1 MAMSKGRRR
10 RKKSIRFGRVVG
22 VIIAFL
28 AIIFLSLPLSMEDKT
43 IEVEVGTEF
52 KDEPTIKYLGFDI
65 SKDVTITGNVDTSK
79 VGEYKI
85 TYKWGLKSATR
96 TINVVDTTA
105 PVIDM
110 QGSSTLYVEN
120 FNNLEGL
127 EPGVVVTDNYDE
139 DVKAERERHKISD
152 SEYEFVYTATDSS
165 GNATIAKRKILKATG
180 VIYLTFDDGPSDITP
195 EVLDILKENEIKATF
210 FIVDYSEEDKSKIQR
225 IIDEGHTLGLHG
237 LSHDY
242 AKIYSSVDAIT
253 ENFIGLQEK
262 ILNDFDYNAI
272 YIRFP
277 GGASNTISKNY
288 CDGVMT
294 AATSKVEQDGFTYY
308 DWNVDVDDAGSART
322 ANKIYENFV
331 AGIAPKRENVVLMH
345 DGYGHQPTADAL
357 QEIIDYA
364 KENGYVFSAIMED
377 TIPVQHGVNN

>member
-10 RKKSIRFGRVVG
+10 RRKSIRFGRVVG
-22 VIIAFL
+22 GIIALL
-28 AIIFLSLPLSMEDKT
+28 AITLLFSPLSMEDKT

-52 KDEPTIKYLGFDI
+52 NDEPTIKYLGFNV
-65 SKDVTITGNVDTSK
+65 SKDVKITGNVDTSK

-110 QGSSTLYVEN
+110 QGGSTLYVED
-120 FNNLEGL
+120 FNNLESL
-127 EPGVVVTDNYDE
+127 DPGVIVTDNYDE
-139 DVKAERERHKISD
+139 DVRAKRERHKISD
-152 SEYEFVYTATDSS
+152 SE
-165 GNATIAKRKILKATG
+165 
-180 VIYLTFDDGPSDITP
+180 VIYLTFDDGPSDVTP
-195 EVLDILKENEIKATF
+195 EILDILKENDVKATF

-225 IIDEGHTLGLHG
+225 IINEGHTLGLHG

-253 ENFIGLQEK
+253 ENFIGLKEE

-288 CDGVMT
+288 CEGIMT
-294 AATSKVEQDGFTYY
+294 EATNKVEQEGFTYY

-322 ANKIYENFV
+322 ADKIYNNFV

-357 QEIIDYA
+357 QGIIDYA
-364 KENGYVFSAIMED
+364 KENGYVFSAITED